1 MDLEQR
7 ARRIEWVLMD
17 SDGVLT
23 DGRIW
28 MSSDGEEQRSFHV
41 RDGHGIRMGQR
52 GGLSFGI
59 ISGRESKVVS
69 QRAEELDIEEVHQRI
84 YDKLGRYDEILARLG
99 LDDAAVCYIGDD
111 LVDLP
116 VLRRVGLAAAPAD
129 ADADVLAA
137 CHWVSSHAGGHGA
150 VRELIELLLRS
161 RGTWPAVTERYF
173 STPAR

>member
-1 MDLEQR
+1 MDVAER
-7 ARRIEWVLMD
+7 ASRIEWVLMD

-23 DGRIW
+23 DGKIW
-28 MSSDGEEQRSFHV
+28 MSSDGEELRSFHV

-59 ISGRESKVVS
+59 ISGRESKVVNR
-69 QRAEELDIEEVHQRI
+69 RAEELDIQEVHQRVW
-84 YDKLGRYDEILARLG
+84 DKLARYEELSDRLG
-99 LDDAAVCYIGDD
+99 LSDEAVCYIGDD

-137 CHWVSSHAGGHGA
+137 CHWVSRHPGGCGA
-150 VRELIELLLRS
+150 VRELVELLLRA
-161 RGTWPAVTERYF
+161 RGSWPAVTERYF